1 MAENI
6 EAGYKQQ
13 EGAEFAALRRNYRD
27 FLLGEMPLD
36 MQNPGVQGYIARLDR
51 EAGNYYKSLKKEG
64 EGFFEDLCIQPEQ
77 TYLDQFAER
86 PFYGYTEALGKT
98 VCRLRDIAF
107 AFKTPGCVLC
117 GDPLVQKD
125 LLQAVERVTQQYFT
139 GRYDQKSGG
148 NWYPWVVTIPT
159 ALLNI
164 CMVLY
169 DEMPGEQ
176 LEQCAEICRHYVPD
190 CMARGPHSNDPE
202 MTGGNLLLKANS
214 TLQTGILCRDE
225 SLLDNVW
232 QGVRKVLVCNDASA
246 FYEGCAD
253 GFFKDGSYIQH
264 QALAYIGGYGS
275 DLYCNLAL
283 FMRVLKGSR
292 WQIRYPDG
300 REKLALD
307 TVFLGIEPFLY
318 KTHMMDMVSGR
329 LITRPAQSD
338 LIRQPDVLNAILP
351 LRGTF
356 LTEEENRRF
365 DRMMRYYLELRPEV
379 FYSRMTSIT
388 AILQAAELLEDK
400 TLEPLGDQP
409 MTRVFTMDKAVHK
422 TENFAFSISMH
433 SARTY
438 AHELINSEGKRTW
451 NVGDGMTYLYN
462 EDERQYADGFWAAVD
477 PARLPGITAEQAELG
492 RGTGDRTKNVYEWVG
507 GATLEKQGLGAVGCH
522 LRTVN
527 LADQME
533 MRNPPR
539 NRRARSGADV
549 KKSWFLFGD
558 RILALG
564 SGIISNTGNRVE
576 TILENRKIALD
587 AHNKVFLNG
596 EECVLPLDKAESGM
610 PSPNRGM
617 QVKART
623 LTLEGEND
631 SRISWYFPGK
641 EPAELH
647 LLKERRIGQWEHQ
660 GDYTGE
666 AEASFFTALFDHGT
680 NPKDAGYAYLILP
693 GADQEAAETFAANPT
708 IEVLQND
715 EKAAAAV
722 DRENGVTAV
731 NFWQPGEVAE
741 IKCDTPASVLL
752 RREEGK
758 VTLAVADPCQRQRKI
773 RIVLPFE
780 VQQTEQETPNVRL
793 LQTGPQAEV
802 EFDTRGQEGASMVV
816 VFRTV

>member
-1 MAENI
+1 MEV
-6 EAGYKQQ
+6 GYKQR
-13 EGAEFAALRRNYRD
+13 ESAEFAALRQNYRD
-27 FLLGEMPLD
+27 YLLGKMPLD
-36 MQNPGVQGYIARLDR
+36 AQNPGVKGYIERLNR
-51 EAGNYYKSLKKEG
+51 ETESYYESLQKEG
-64 EGFFEDLCIQPEQ
+64 DGFFEDLCVVPEQ
-77 TYLDQFAER
+77 NYLDQFAER
-86 PFYGYTEALGKT
+86 PFYAYTAALGSS

-107 AFKTPGCVLC
+107 AFKTPGCALF
-117 GDPLVQKD
+117 GDMQVKNN
-125 LLQAVERVTQQYFT
+125 LLNAVERLTDRYVT

-164 CMVLY
+164 CIVLY
-169 DEMPGEQ
+169 DDMPEEQ
-176 LEQCAEICRHYVPD
+176 LEHCAKVCRHYVSD

-225 SLLDNVW
+225 SLLQNVW
-232 QGVRKVLVCNDASA
+232 QGVQTVLVCNDASV

-283 FMRVLKGSR
+283 FLRVLKGSR
-292 WQIRYPDG
+292 WEIKYPDG
-300 REKLALD
+300 REQLAFD

-318 KTHMMDMVSGR
+318 KKHMMDMVSGR
-329 LITRPAQSD
+329 MVTRPSQSD
-338 LIRQPDVLNAILP
+338 LLRQPDVLNAILP

-365 DRMMRYYLELRPEV
+365 DRMMRHYLQMQPEF
-379 FYSRMTSIT
+379 FYSHMTGIT
-388 AILQAAELLEDK
+388 AILQAAELLADE
-400 TLEPLGDQP
+400 TVEPLGDEP

-422 TENFAFSISMH
+422 TKEFAFAISMH

-462 EDERQYADGFWAAVD
+462 EDERQYADGFWGTVD

-507 GATLEKQGLGAVGCH
+507 GAVLEHLGFGAVGCH

-527 LADQME
+527 PADQME
-533 MRNPPR
+533 MRDPPR

-549 KKSWFLFGD
+549 KKSWFLFKN

-564 SGIISNTGNRVE
+564 AGICSDTGNRVE
-576 TILENRKIALD
+576 TILESRKIALD
-587 AHNKVFLNG
+587 GHNKVFLNG
-596 EECVLPLDKAESGM
+596 KQLDLPLDTAQSGM
-610 PSPNRGM
+610 PSPNRGTAA
-617 QVKART
+617 KART

-631 SRISWYFPGK
+631 SRISWYFPEK
-641 EPAELH
+641 EAELH
-647 LLKERRIGQWEHQ
+647 LLKEQRTGNWEHQ
-660 GDYTGE
+660 GDFSGKAT
-666 AEASFFTALFDHGT
+666 ASFFTALFDHGQ
-680 NPKDAGYAYLILP
+680 NPKGASYAYLILP
-693 GADQEAAETFAANPT
+693 GVDSEQVTEFAQDPA

-715 EKAAAAV
+715 EKAAAAL
-722 DRENGVTAV
+722 DKENGVIAV
-731 NFWQPGEVAE
+731 NFWQEGTAAGME
-741 IKCDTPASVLL
+741 CDTPASVVLQ
-752 RREEGK
+752 RDKDR
-758 VTLAVADPCQRQRKI
+758 VTVAVADPTQRNRKI
-773 RIVLPFE
+773 RIVLPFA
-780 VQQTEQETPNVRL
+780 VQAVEQADANIRLIETAPQTEI
-793 LQTGPQAEV
+793 
-802 EFDTRGQEGASMVV
+802 EFNTKGQEGRSMVIA
-816 VFRTV
+816 FKMA